1 VLKANPSCRVTGCDI
16 SATALRLFH
25 LAAQQAGVQPHR
37 IRTFTLDAASSTAD
51 SSGKVTADSSA
62 DSSCD
67 STASIAGGTSRSVT
81 NSAEPAVPGSAGACS
96 PLAGLGADSLLLV
109 FTLSALPPAA
119 HAAAL
124 THAYAALRPGG
135 LLLFR

>member
-1 VLKANPSCRVTGCDI
+1 MLKANPSCRVTGCDI

-37 IRTFTLDAASSTAD
+37 IRTFTLDAA
-51 SSGKVTADSSA
+51 DSSA
-62 DSSCD
+62 DSSGD